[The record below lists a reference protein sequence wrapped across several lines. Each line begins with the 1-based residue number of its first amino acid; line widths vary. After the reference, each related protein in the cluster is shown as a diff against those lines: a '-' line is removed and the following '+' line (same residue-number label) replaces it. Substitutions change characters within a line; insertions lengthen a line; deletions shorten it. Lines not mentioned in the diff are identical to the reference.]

1 MIAIL
6 TNTPA
11 KDRMV
16 QEAFFSRGFKW
27 SHIGAN
33 LENYDPKWPYKFI
46 SSFPNKVIDGANENY
61 FKNNEGDVDFISTED
76 FLENIDEYLEGKV
89 IDNT

>member
-11 KDRMV
+11 KNRMI
-16 QEAFFSRGFKW
+16 QEAFFSRGYKW
-27 SHIGAN
+27 LFSRN
-33 LENYDPKWPYKFI
+33 KLEDYNARWPYKFI
-46 SSFPNKVIDGANENY
+46 SDFPHKLIDGAGELY
-61 FKNNEGDVDFISTED
+61 FKGKDVNFISTEE
-76 FLENIDEYLEGKV
+76 FLENIDNYLEEKV